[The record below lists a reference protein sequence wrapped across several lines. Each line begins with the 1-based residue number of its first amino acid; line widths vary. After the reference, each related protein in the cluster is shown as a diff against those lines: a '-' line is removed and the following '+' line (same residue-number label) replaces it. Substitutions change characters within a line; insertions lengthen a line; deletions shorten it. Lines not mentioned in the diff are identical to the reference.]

1 MGELLNLHPP
11 QTQASAA
18 AELRRLA
25 AEVESGALGFVAVVL
40 GHWPQA
46 NPAELRIECRNL
58 LEYPT
63 EAQA

>member
-1 MGELLNLHPP
+1 MGELVNLHPP

-25 AEVESGALGFVAVVL
+25 AEVEAGALGFVAVVL
-40 GHWPQA
+40 GHWPGA
-46 NPAELRIECRNL
+46 DAADVLVECRNL

-63 EAQA
+63 EPRA